1 MNPFERRHQLWLIV
15 FRRKKVSVQEL
26 ADELE
31 VCTRTIRNDLAHMIG
46 SYPITTVRG
55 KYTGCVT
62 LEDKKVELNGEL
74 TEKQINFLFRMYS
87 EMQGEDAATMWDIIM
102 ILTLPKQKCLC
113 Q

>member
-31 VCTRTIRNDLAHMIG
+31 VCTRTIRYDLAHMIG
-46 SYPITTVRG
+46 SYPIITVRG

-62 LEDKKVELNGEL
+62 LEDEKVELNGVL
-74 TEKQINFLFRMYS
+74 TEKQIRFLFRVHS
-87 EMQGEDAATMWDIIM
+87 EMQGDDASAMWDILM
-102 ILTLPKQKCLC
+102 VLTSPKQ
-113 Q
+113 